1 MMGGEMMG
9 DMTGVA
15 PPAPPAD
22 DMAGMTLGDASSAG
36 GSSGQLNQ
44 MHASQSG
51 DPLGPLGGE
60 PAPVQDMGAMD
71 MGAMDMGVMPP
82 VQDMGAMDMGAM
94 APPVQDAVPV
104 GDFAEA
110 PPPPPQEMGDF
121 SDPVVD
127 AGANGS
133 AHDIMT
139 NGNGAAPTMAMDE
152 SSMMASQAMANWRA
166 EQQSALAAKRAAEE
180 REIQQIREEAA
191 AERELMYSQHEKQLQ
206 AAYKANRE
214 QQVVME
220 QQHGEGWEAV
230 LGLISD
236 SNLVKDSTTD
246 LGRFKQIL
254 TRLKHQKPLS
264 APM

>member
-1 MMGGEMMG
+1 MMG

-22 DMAGMTLGDASSAG
+22 DMAGMSLGDASSAG
-36 GSSGQLNQ
+36 GSSSQLNQ

-51 DPLGPLGGE
+51 DPLGPLGSE
-60 PAPVQDMGAMD
+60 PAPIQDMGATD
-71 MGAMDMGVMPP
+71 MGAMPP
-82 VQDMGAMDMGAM
+82 VQDMGAIDMGSM

-127 AGANGS
+127 TGANGS
-133 AHDIMT
+133 AHDNMT
-139 NGNGAAPTMAMDE
+139 NGNAAAPTMAMDE
-152 SSMMASQAMANWRA
+152 PSMMASEAMAKWRA
-166 EQQSALAAKRAAEE
+166 EQESALAEKRAAEE
-180 REIQQIREEAA
+180 REIKQIREEAA

-214 QQVVME
+214 RQVVME

-246 LGRFKQIL
+246 LSRFKQIL